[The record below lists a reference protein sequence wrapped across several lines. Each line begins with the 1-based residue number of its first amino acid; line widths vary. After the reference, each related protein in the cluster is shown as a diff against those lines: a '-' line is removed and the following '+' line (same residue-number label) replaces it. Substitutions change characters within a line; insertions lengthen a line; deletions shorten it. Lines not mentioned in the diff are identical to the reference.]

1 MGIGKLFFEAANVL
15 DLGAPPAVNGL
26 VVIAHG
32 GHRGLLAG
40 EQFEPGVLQGVG
52 ILKLVH
58 QHMAKALAI
67 VVQQRRVV
75 AQQLQAAQQQL
86 TEIHQP
92 ASLAGELVA
101 LVELDH
107 LGEVRIA
114 IDVHLMGSQAL
125 FLATRN
131 EPLHLAGREALVIDR
146 VIFEQPFDQPEL
158 VVGVNDLKVL
168 GQAGVLPVGA

>member
-1 MGIGKLFFEAANVL
+1 M
-15 DLGAPPAVNGL
+15 
-26 VVIAHG
+26 
-32 GHRGLLAG
+32 LAG

>member
-1 MGIGKLFFEAANVL
+1 
-15 DLGAPPAVNGL
+15 
-26 VVIAHG
+26 
-32 GHRGLLAG
+32 
-40 EQFEPGVLQGVG
+40 
-52 ILKLVH
+52 
-58 QHMAKALAI
+58 MAKALAI

-75 AQQLQAAQQQL
+75 AQKLQAAQQQL